1 MREIEYCSRSTT
13 ILIRRNMTMM
23 NRPIDAMNRTRI
35 VGRIAWVKVLTE
47 VIMSDRLM
55 TDCA

>member
-1 MREIEYCSRSTT
+1 
-13 ILIRRNMTMM
+13 MM
-23 NRPIDAMNRTRI
+23 NRPIDAMKRTRI